1 MKITVLTQNFAPEMG
16 AKATRLYELAT
27 RLAAQGHAVT
37 VITAMPNYPA
47 GRVFE
52 GYRGKLRLEED
63 MDGVRVVRTWVR
75 PSDSARPFPR
85 LLAYLSF
92 MSSSMLLGWR
102 GLGRQDVVLFDSP
115 PLFLVPAGLALG
127 RISRGRVIMNVSDI
141 WPDAAVRLRMPMGRP
156 TLWFLRALE
165 RLGYRGAD
173 AVLTPTPAAR
183 DRIVRRFPGVKSTV
197 VSSGVDLDLFQ
208 PSLRSAEVRQ
218 SMGVGPDDFLVGY
231 CGLHGLFQG
240 LEVVVEA
247 ANRLRGHP
255 AIKFV
260 MVGDGPARRSLV
272 SLAKE
277 RGVTNLRF
285 EDTVPRSAV
294 ASILASCD
302 AAMAPLTAEMPGTM
316 PSKVYEALASGVP
329 LIVTRGCEAE
339 ALVTEHGVGRA
350 FTPLDSEE
358 LAAIL
363 VEMANS
369 PGAREEMRRNARDL
383 SLRFD
388 VDRTY
393 TTCRVGAGSRG
404 GRQTPAGDGALTA
417 DK

>member
-27 RLAAQGHAVT
+27 RLAARGHTVT

-52 GYRGKLRLEED
+52 GYRGKLRLEEE

-75 PSDSARPFPR
+75 PSESARPLPR

-92 MSSSMLLGWR
+92 MLSSMLLGWR

-141 WPDAAVRLRMPMGRP
+141 WPDVALRLGMPMGRP
-156 TLWFLRALE
+156 TVWSLRTLE
-165 RLGYRGAD
+165 KLGCRRAD
-173 AVLTPTPAAR
+173 AVTAPTLAAR
-183 DRIVRRFPGVKSTV
+183 DQVARRFPGVKSTV
-197 VSSGVDLDLFQ
+197 VSGGVDLDLFR
-208 PSLRSAEVRQ
+208 PSLRSDEARR
-218 SMGVGPDDFLVGY
+218 SMGAGPDDFLVGY

-260 MVGDGPARRSLV
+260 MVGEGPAKRTLV
-272 SLAKE
+272 SLAKD

-285 EDTVPRSAV
+285 EDTVPRSEV

-302 AAMAPLTAEMPGTM
+302 AAMAPLAAEMPGTM

-339 ALVTEHGVGRA
+339 ALATGHGAGRA

-358 LAAIL
+358 LAAVV
-363 VEMANS
+363 VEMADN
-369 PGAREEMRRNARDL
+369 PGATKEMSRRARDL

-388 VDRTY
+388 LDR
-393 TTCRVGAGSRG
+393 VALHAESVLEAVSRG
-404 GRQTPAGDGALTA
+404 KPLPEMEC
-417 DK
+417 